1 MTLSVTATQNGL
13 TAPGMLLR
21 VRVLTGCA
29 ATQNGATGF
38 DQAAGLAAKA
48 HLTTTETGSVIF
60 GALMKKGEPGSFT
73 ALAGTILDDSLTDT
87 GADINYGTCSAG
99 ATGTPGTVT
108 VGTSAPA
115 GAGQA
120 RAALAEILPDGTITE
135 DTSAPA
141 AVSSFTA
148 DSVTTDPFAPPAG
161 SLLVALVASD
171 QGGSPHPSVSG
182 GGLTWTEKAFAT
194 ASGYAG
200 VWLAQA

>member
-1 MTLSVTATQNGL
+1 MTLTVTAAQNGL

-21 VRVLTGCA
+21 VHVLTGCA
-29 ATQNGATGF
+29 AVQNGATGF

-48 HLTTTETGSVIF
+48 HLTTTEAGSIVF
-60 GALMKKGEPGSFT
+60 GALLKKSEPGSFVP
-73 ALAGTILDDSLTDT
+73 LAGTTLDDSLTDT
-87 GADINYGTCSAG
+87 SADINYGTCETAP
-99 ATGTPGTVT
+99 TGTPGTVT

-120 RAALAEILPDGTITE
+120 RAAMAEILADGTIAK
-135 DTSAPA
+135 DASAPA
-141 AVSSFTA
+141 PVHDFTA
-148 DSVTTDPFAPPAG
+148 TTVTTDPFAPPSG

-171 QGGSPHPSVSG
+171 QGGNPHPSVSG